1 MDESFA
7 RELEG
12 IRWFQSCGQPLPQ
25 SLPFPVAQVSGWS
38 QALSLCS
45 DQAWEDVTLEA
56 RNRLT
61 EFLHTRHRDAYQQWN
76 HIAAAAKSRIDAP
89 VCDLIWR
96 PFAERQGLGKA
107 FTDAVSWDVLAAVM
121 EHAYRDCSGRP
132 TFFLQLLQVYRTGH
146 FPCGWSG
153 DWPDGMLLVW

>member
-1 MDESFA
+1 M
-7 RELEG
+7 
-12 IRWFQSCGQPLPQ
+12 
-25 SLPFPVAQVSGWS
+25 
-38 QALSLCS
+38 
-45 DQAWEDVTLEA
+45 
-56 RNRLT
+56 
-61 EFLHTRHRDAYQQWN
+61 
-76 HIAAAAKSRIDAP
+76 
-89 VCDLIWR
+89 CDLIWR

-132 TFFLQLLQVYRTGH
+132 TLFLQLLQVYRAGH